1 MNPVSLP
8 HTDPAAQSKYQ
19 VRFDWGID
27 GAERVAD
34 GADVVVVVD
43 VLGTEWR
50 AAGQPDAGEHPASTG
65 EWNALLAVLPPE
77 AAVLSAG
84 FTTAAAAARW
94 ITERQHALGRRAMIA
109 IVAAGGAAGAEAPAG
124 GIRFAVEN
132 QLAAGAIIDAL
143 AALGIDFCS
152 PEAAASCAAFT
163 GLRGAVAHLLTASA
177 SAQQLVAAG
186 VDAATI
192 RAAGALNAGET
203 VAVLRAGIGA
213 AKG

>member
-1 MNPVSLP
+1 MTSAP

-19 VRFDWGID
+19 VRFDWGVV
-27 GAERVAD
+27 GAERIAD

-43 VLGTEWR
+43 VLGADWR
-50 AAGQPDAGEHPASTG
+50 AAQRLPVGEHAASQRQQD
-65 EWNALLAVLPPE
+65 ALLAVLPPQ

-84 FTTAAAAARW
+84 FTTASAAARW

-109 IVAAGGAAGAEAPAG
+109 IVAAGGASGTGGAAGAEAP

-143 AALGIDFCS
+143 ASLGTDYCS

-163 GLRGAVAHLLTASA
+163 GLRGAVA
-177 SAQQLVAAG
+177 
-186 VDAATI
+186 
-192 RAAGALNAGET
+192 
-203 VAVLRAGIGA
+203 
-213 AKG
+213 

>member
-1 MNPVSLP
+1 MTSAPRP
-8 HTDPAAQSKYQ
+8 DPAAQSKYQ
-19 VRFDWGID
+19 VRFDWGVA
-27 GAERVAD
+27 GAERIAD
-34 GADVVVVVD
+34 GADVVVFVD
-43 VLGTEWR
+43 VLGSRFR
-50 AAGQPDAGEHPASTG
+50 ALSEATSTAADTRADPVA
-65 EWNALLAVLPPE
+65 ELLALLPTE

-109 IVAAGGAAGAEAPAG
+109 IVAAGGAEAP

-143 AALGIDFCS
+143 ATLGIDYCS

-192 RAAGALNAGET
+192 RAAGALDTGET
-203 VAVLRAGIGA
+203 PGILRA
-213 AKG
+213 